1 MNVWLP
7 HSFPTRLP
15 HRTASYLPKSCHA
28 LLLQRWD
35 LKENWQNAFFVSS
48 TAKQTTKHIG
58 RQVLRQSEGPQFPN
72 VPPFGDLTLLC
83 RRNSSWSD
91 ILEAAGLWGDW
102 AGKCKMQKKVLK
114 VQDANHLL
122 PQLFLSELNWGLFGT
137 PFYTFLCPKT
147 LNEKN
152 SKTGGAEP
160 SHRSFSWSSPT
171 FFWKSKG
178 MHLLNQNGFRGPKP
192 WDLEIRALPSREGT
206 QNTKGYK
213 TKPGDQ

>member
-1 MNVWLP
+1 M
-7 HSFPTRLP
+7 
-15 HRTASYLPKSCHA
+15 AS
-28 LLLQRWD
+28 
-35 LKENWQNAFFVSS
+35 N
-48 TAKQTTKHIG
+48 AKQTTKHIG
-58 RQVLRQSEGPQFPN
+58 RPKWGAPISQCSPIWWSHSALSPQFIL
-72 VPPFGDLTLLC
+72 VWHFRSC
-83 RRNSSWSD
+83 RSLGRLGWKACSF
-91 ILEAAGLWGDW
+91 
-102 AGKCKMQKKVLK
+102 LK

-137 PFYTFLCPKT
+137 PFYAFLCPKT

-152 SKTGGAEP
+152 SKTAGAEP

-178 MHLLNQNGFRGPKP
+178 MHLLNQNGFRGPKR